1 MYLAAKQAKSQ
12 GLIVKK
18 EVRKNEKIDGKVEES
33 KKTITEQAQTQV
45 KDLPAG
51 QTYAVKKGEGA
62 ELLGFGTVNY
72 DD

>member
-33 KKTITEQAQTQV
+33 KKTITEQAQT
-45 KDLPAG
+45 
-51 QTYAVKKGEGA
+51 
-62 ELLGFGTVNY
+62 
-72 DD
+72 